1 MQSNSTCPEI
11 IIFKI
16 LQFSGS
22 PVHTALQQS
31 FLLISVFFKKLRLG
45 MFQY

>member
-1 MQSNSTCPEI
+1 MQSSSTRPEI
-11 IIFKI
+11 ITLKI

-22 PVHTALQQS
+22 PEHAALQQS
-31 FLLISVFFKKLRLG
+31 FLLTPVFWKKLRLG